1 VSPGPVPPRAPAGY
15 QAASVAPPDAPAA
28 PTAMTPPV
36 HPQGVPTA
44 AQLRRSD
51 APSGSVTVTPPPAA
65 RPPGPRKARVYVTRV
80 DPWSVMKAGFM
91 LSLVIAIIVVVM
103 VAGLWWVLDVTGVFE
118 ALARNV
124 DEIVGGGTATFDLE
138 NLLGFQRVMGVAVVI
153 AAMEIV
159 LVSILATL
167 FAFGY
172 NLTVGITGGIEVTL
186 SDE

>member
-1 VSPGPVPPRAPAGY
+1 MSGTQTTGGTGSGPVPPGPPAGSY
-15 QAASVAPPDAPAA
+15 QAASVAPPAP
-28 PTAMTPPV
+28 PGP
-36 HPQGVPTA
+36 VPTA
-44 AQLRRSD
+44 AQLRRTE
-51 APSGSVTVTPPPAA
+51 PPPGSATVTPPAGA

-91 LSLVIAIIVVVM
+91 LSLVIAIIVMVM

-138 NLLGFQRVMGVAVVI
+138 NMLGFNRVMGVAVVI

-159 LVSILATL
+159 LVSVLATL